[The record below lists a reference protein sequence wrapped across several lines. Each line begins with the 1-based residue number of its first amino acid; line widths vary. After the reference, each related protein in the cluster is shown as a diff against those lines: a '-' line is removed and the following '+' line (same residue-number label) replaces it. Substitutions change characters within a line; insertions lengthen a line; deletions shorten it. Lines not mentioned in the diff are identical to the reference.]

1 MERMPDPRDV
11 SVYHTLYKVVCAL
24 AERPHDVLLQ
34 TVFTQEGAV
43 FTLRMHT
50 EDMLRLNGEHGRQL
64 DAVRTI
70 LEGAAERSAR
80 RYELVIGPSPVAAD
94 QFAEQIKSQ

>member
-50 EDMLRLNGEHGRQL
+50 ED
-64 DAVRTI
+64 I